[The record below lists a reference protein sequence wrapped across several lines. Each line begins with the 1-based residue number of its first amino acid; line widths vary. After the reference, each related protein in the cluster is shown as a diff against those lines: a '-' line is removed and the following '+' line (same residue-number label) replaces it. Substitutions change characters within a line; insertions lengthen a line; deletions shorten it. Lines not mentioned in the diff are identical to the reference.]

1 MTTLH
6 PPQPLS
12 FYLAQASEC
21 DELNI
26 DASWGQGRTTF
37 GGMSAALLLQRVL
50 SEASEAGPLRALA
63 VQFCGPLQCN
73 QNCRVD
79 VRGLRQGRSVSH
91 WEAELYQDGEVT
103 TRLNACFGQER
114 PSDIDVSAPV
124 LECGEPGAGQAMPYI
139 QGLTPE
145 FVQHI
150 DFTYVDG
157 GFPFSNSPHNH
168 LRGWMRLKDS
178 PSALSTPQL
187 VALIDA
193 WPPALL
199 QKLKQPAPCAS
210 VSWNLEIIQPLETL
224 PTIAGDEWL
233 YYDVGIRQAHHGYGH
248 TEARIARS
256 DGTLLALSRQ
266 LVAVYDVRD

>member
-1 MTTLH
+1 MSLPDYLTLAT
-6 PPQPLS
+6 Q
-12 FYLAQASEC
+12 Q
-21 DELNI
+21 DELCI

-37 GGMSAALLLQRVL
+37 GGMSAALLLQRIL
-50 SEASEAGPLRALA
+50 SQLPETVPLRALA
-63 VQFCGPLQCN
+63 VQFCGPLLCN
-73 QNCRVD
+73 QPCRLD
-79 VRGLRQGRSVSH
+79 VRDLRSGRSVCH
-91 WEAELYQDGEVT
+91 WEAELYQDGEVA
-103 TRLNACFGQER
+103 TRVNACFGQER
-114 PSDIDVSAPV
+114 NSEIDISAASLDV
-124 LECGEPGAGQAMPYI
+124 GEAGSGQAMPYI

-168 LRGWMRLKDS
+168 LRGWMRLKD
-178 PSALSTPQL
+178 PAARMDTPQL

-210 VSWNLEIIQPLETL
+210 ISWNLEIIAPLEL
-224 PTIAGDEWL
+224 LDDIAGDDWL
-233 YYDVGIRQAHHGYGH
+233 YYEVDIRQAHHGYGH

-266 LVAVYDVRD
+266 LVAVYDQRS